1 MAGWEE
7 ELTLLL
13 YALGV
18 TLEQPKAQLRPTHT
32 HESGYHNER
41 PMSAPR
47 RKDKPERQAQFI
59 DVRFWRNPGDELAED
74 DEAWMNDL
82 SLMRRQVEF
91 IVAQVVRLM
100 QREDIDPA
108 LKEDVTIVL
117 HALRRR
123 ASATKQA
130 AASETAYLE
139 SASALLH
146 FCRLVLRLGEVT
158 PEEM

>member
-7 ELTLLL
+7 ELALLL
-13 YALGV
+13 RALGV
-18 TLEQPKAQLRPTHT
+18 TLEQSKTQIRPAQA
-32 HESGYHNER
+32 HENEYR
-41 PMSAPR
+41 KQMPMPAR
-47 RKDKPERQAQFI
+47 RKDTPQKQAQFI
-59 DVRFWRNPGDELAED
+59 DVRLWRTPGDELAED
-74 DEAWMNDL
+74 DAAWMNDL

-91 IVAQVVRLM
+91 IVGQVVRLM
-100 QREDIDPA
+100 QSEDVDPA

-123 ASATKQA
+123 ASATEQA

>member
-7 ELTLLL
+7 ELALLL

-18 TLEQPKAQLRPTHT
+18 TLEQPKTQIRPAHT
-32 HESGYHNER
+32 HENGYHKQM
-41 PMSAPR
+41 PMPAR
-47 RKDKPERQAQFI
+47 RKDKRERQAQFI
-59 DVRFWRNPGDELAED
+59 DVRLWRNPGDELAED

-91 IVAQVVRLM
+91 IVGQVVRLM
-100 QREDIDPA
+100 QSEDVDPA
-108 LKEDVTIVL
+108 LKDDVTIVL

-123 ASATKQA
+123 ASATEQA
-130 AASETAYLE
+130 AASETTYLE